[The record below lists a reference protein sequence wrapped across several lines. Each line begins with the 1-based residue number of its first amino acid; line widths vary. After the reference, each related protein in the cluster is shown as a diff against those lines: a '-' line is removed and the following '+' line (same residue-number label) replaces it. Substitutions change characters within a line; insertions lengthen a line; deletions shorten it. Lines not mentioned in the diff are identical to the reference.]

1 MFGSS
6 SDFLVCNEVA
16 PSDAQD
22 LSNAFAV
29 KGIWF
34 LFLAGFHVPSFTAVQ
49 EGGQCIAVVEPHLC
63 FE

>member
-1 MFGSS
+1 MTA
-6 SDFLVCNEVA
+6 NELKLNGNKTE
-16 PSDAQD
+16 S
-22 LSNAFAV
+22 LLISNAFAV
-29 KGIWF
+29 KGIRF

>member
-1 MFGSS
+1 MTA
-6 SDFLVCNEVA
+6 NELKLNGNKTE
-16 PSDAQD
+16 S
-22 LSNAFAV
+22 LLISNAFAV